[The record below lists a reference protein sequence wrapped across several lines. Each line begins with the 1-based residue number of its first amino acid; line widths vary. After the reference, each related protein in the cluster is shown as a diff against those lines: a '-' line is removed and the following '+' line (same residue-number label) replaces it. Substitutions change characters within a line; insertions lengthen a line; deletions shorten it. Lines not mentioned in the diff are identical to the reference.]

1 MSIHPLHFGV
11 IIVAVIL
18 VFFAFRSKSKVAD
31 EAGSSKRKSSYG
43 DELTEAQLVSVTTK
57 SPVAGFVHVKS
68 VDVYEDDG
76 GIEIVTAGV
85 KGLVTNIVRLSTDM
99 ILVCTGERMP
109 CLWSYISRVRFF
121 YLGAE
126 VYSDD
131 LCECEIDDQMITGYR
146 QDGSDVC
153 LLFNQNLTGVV
164 ENC

>member
-18 VFFAFRSKSKVAD
+18 VFFALRSKSTV
-31 EAGSSKRKSSYG
+31 SNVRKSSYG

-57 SPVAGFVHVKS
+57 SPIAAFVNVES

-76 GIEIVTAGV
+76 GIEIVTGGV
-85 KGLVTNIVRLSTDM
+85 KGHITNIVRLSTDM

-153 LLFNQNLTGVV
+153 LLFNPNLTVVV

>member
-18 VFFAFRSKSKVAD
+18 VFFALRSKSKVAD

-76 GIEIVTAGV
+76 GIEIVTARCG
-85 KGLVTNIVRLSTDM
+85 GLLR
-99 ILVCTGERMP
+99 
-109 CLWSYISRVRFF
+109 
-121 YLGAE
+121 
-126 VYSDD
+126 
-131 LCECEIDDQMITGYR
+131 
-146 QDGSDVC
+146 
-153 LLFNQNLTGVV
+153 
-164 ENC
+164 